1 MRASRPCWRQR
12 AGNGTCERLFLRLP
26 AERAA
31 VARGPRRAPPT
42 RAPRAQGAFA
52 AAQQQRAAQ
61 AAEFPAAAGR
71 ALRGCAEPEWLAD
84 ARARPRRP
92 ARRPPTRPTAARCC
106 RLCWSRRCASASRAR
121 RRPSRFLYRFKGWD
135 GGAGAALPRAGR
147 ARSPSWLSCGAIA
160 CRATGES
167 LCMRPTPLCALVTM
181 ALRPLCVHAP
191 QATARLI
198 YIC

>member
-12 AGNGTCERLFLRLP
+12 AGIGTCERLFLRLP

-84 ARARPRRP
+84 APARGALRALCRALIRRGAGPRRRCLEVLLLM
-92 ARRPPTRPTAARCC
+92 ATCGVLLARC
-106 RLCWSRRCASASRAR
+106 
-121 RRPSRFLYRFKGWD
+121 
-135 GGAGAALPRAGR
+135 
-147 ARSPSWLSCGAIA
+147 
-160 CRATGES
+160 
-167 LCMRPTPLCALVTM
+167 
-181 ALRPLCVHAP
+181 
-191 QATARLI
+191 
-198 YIC
+198 